1 MFQVR
6 LLPVLLLL
14 RGPAAAQGQ
23 EDQGGA
29 RLHRG
34 LQGAAAREA
43 QGELQPPGRLIITQ
57 PHVHS
62 CGTHWYEQRSD

>member
-1 MFQVR
+1 MFQVW
-6 LLPVLLLL
+6 LLSLLLLL

-43 QGELQPPGRLIITQ
+43 QGELQPPGRRIIMQ
-57 PHVHS
+57 PHAHL
-62 CGTHWYEQRSD
+62 CGTH